1 MKRSLTYIVN
11 IFIVL
16 VSGFL
21 LYLSYNNF
29 VNNPKSTF
37 AMNKQIKEIDV
48 KIDKINSNINDNKEI
63 LSNKNIQIDNLKT
76 ELNNFNV
83 ISNKDKIDE
92 LKTNI
97 NYLDIKNIN
106 SNLYLNSV
114 GNLTQTISPLNS
126 LFISN
131 NLNDEQIV
139 SNLNFLPIYLEYT
152 FNNNLNRKISKHNT
166 NILKYIGVLNY
177 LDEGSNYLVKAK
189 LLKDYTDLNNI
200 NNEAYEILV
209 GESKY
214 LNLFNDLRII
224 NFNNKGSKF
233 TQGLEGKIREL
244 KNNKAIEEP
253 DLKDVDLLGVFSY
266 DILNT
271 SASHLLFLRTSD
283 LQNER
288 ILEDDN
294 GIKLMSN
301 VKDNKEYKVNYYD
314 SKGNSFYIDN
324 QVSR

>member
-37 AMNKQIKEIDV
+37 SMNKQIKEIDL
-48 KIDKINSNINDNKEI
+48 KIDKIDSNINDNKEI

-83 ISNKDKIDE
+83 IANKNKIDE

-106 SNLYLNSV
+106 SNLYLNNV

-152 FNNNLNRKISKHNT
+152 FNNNLNLKISKHNT

-224 NFNNKGSKF
+224 NFNNKGSNF
-233 TQGLEGKIREL
+233 TQDLEGKIREL
-244 KNNKAIEEP
+244 KNNKAIDEP

-271 SASHLLFLRTSD
+271 SASHLLFLKTSD

-294 GIKLMSN
+294 GVKLMSN
-301 VKDNKEYKVNYYD
+301 VKENKEYRVNYYD

>member
-21 LYLSYNNF
+21 LFLSYNNF

-37 AMNKQIKEIDV
+37 SMNKQIKEIDL
-48 KIDKINSNINDNKEI
+48 KIDKIDSNINDNKEI

-83 ISNKDKIDE
+83 IANKDKIDE

-106 SNLYLNSV
+106 SNLYLNNV

-209 GESKY
+209 SESKY

-244 KNNKAIEEP
+244 KNSKAIEEP

-271 SASHLLFLRTSD
+271 SASHLLFLKTSD
-283 LQNER
+283 FQNER

>member
-37 AMNKQIKEIDV
+37 SMNKQIKEIDL
-48 KIDKINSNINDNKEI
+48 KIDKIDSNINDNKEI

-83 ISNKDKIDE
+83 IANKDKIDE

-97 NYLDIKNIN
+97 NYLDIKNVN
-106 SNLYLNSV
+106 SNLYLNNV

-152 FNNNLNRKISKHNT
+152 FNNNLNLKISKHNT

-224 NFNNKGSKF
+224 NFNNKGSNF
-233 TQGLEGKIREL
+233 TQDLEGKIRVL
-244 KNNKAIEEP
+244 KNNKAIDEP

-271 SASHLLFLRTSD
+271 SASHLLFLKTSD

-301 VKDNKEYKVNYYD
+301 VKENKEYRVNYYD

>member
-1 MKRSLTYIVN
+1 MKKSLTYIV
-11 IFIVL
+11 IIIIVL

-37 AMNKQIKEIDV
+37 SMNKQIKEIDL
-48 KIDKINSNINDNKEI
+48 KIDKIDSNINDNKEI

-83 ISNKDKIDE
+83 IANKDKIDE

-106 SNLYLNSV
+106 SNLYLNNV

-131 NLNDEQIV
+131 HLNDEQIV

-152 FNNNLNRKISKHNT
+152 FNNNLNLKISKHNT

-224 NFNNKGSKF
+224 NFNNKGSNF
-233 TQGLEGKIREL
+233 TQDLEGKIREL

>member
-1 MKRSLTYIVN
+1 MKKSLTYIVS
-11 IFIVL
+11 IIIVL

-83 ISNKDKIDE
+83 IANKDKIDE

-131 NLNDEQIV
+131 HLNDEQIV

-152 FNNNLNRKISKHNT
+152 FNNNLNLKISKHNT

-224 NFNNKGSKF
+224 NFNNKGSNF
-233 TQGLEGKIREL
+233 TQDLEGKIREL
-244 KNNKAIEEP
+244 KNNKAIDEP

-271 SASHLLFLRTSD
+271 SASHLLFLKTSD

-294 GIKLMSN
+294 GVKLMSN
-301 VKDNKEYKVNYYD
+301 VKENKEYRVNYYD

>member
-21 LYLSYNNF
+21 LFLSYNNF

-37 AMNKQIKEIDV
+37 SMNKQIKEIDL
-48 KIDKINSNINDNKEI
+48 KIDKIDSNINDNKEI

-83 ISNKDKIDE
+83 IANKDKIDE

-106 SNLYLNSV
+106 SNLYLNNV

-152 FNNNLNRKISKHNT
+152 FNNNLNLKISKHNT

-224 NFNNKGSKF
+224 NFNNKGSNF
-233 TQGLEGKIREL
+233 TQDLEGKIREL
-244 KNNKAIEEP
+244 KNNKAIDEP

-271 SASHLLFLRTSD
+271 SASHLLFLKTSD

-301 VKDNKEYKVNYYD
+301 VKENKEYKVNYYD

>member
-1 MKRSLTYIVN
+1 MKKSLIYIVN

-16 VSGFL
+16 VSVFL

-37 AMNKQIKEIDV
+37 SMNKQIKEIDL
-48 KIDKINSNINDNKEI
+48 KIDKIDSNINDNKEI

-83 ISNKDKIDE
+83 IANKDKIDE

-106 SNLYLNSV
+106 SNLYLNNV
-114 GNLTQTISPLNS
+114 GNLTQTISSLNS

-152 FNNNLNRKISKHNT
+152 FNNNLNLKISKHNT

-224 NFNNKGSKF
+224 NFNNKGSNF
-233 TQGLEGKIREL
+233 TQDLEGKIRVL
-244 KNNKAIEEP
+244 KNNKAIDEP

-271 SASHLLFLRTSD
+271 SASHLLFLKTSD

-301 VKDNKEYKVNYYD
+301 VKENKEYKVNYYD

>member
-37 AMNKQIKEIDV
+37 SMNKQIKEIDLKTD
-48 KIDKINSNINDNKEI
+48 KIDSNINDNKEI

-83 ISNKDKIDE
+83 IANKDKIDE

-106 SNLYLNSV
+106 SNLYLNNV

-152 FNNNLNRKISKHNT
+152 FNNNLNLKISKHNT

-224 NFNNKGSKF
+224 NFNNKGSNF
-233 TQGLEGKIREL
+233 TQDLEGKIRVL
-244 KNNKAIEEP
+244 KNNKAIDEP

-271 SASHLLFLRTSD
+271 SASHLLFLKTSD

-301 VKDNKEYKVNYYD
+301 VKENKEYRVNYYD

>member
-1 MKRSLTYIVN
+1 MKKSLTYIVS
-11 IFIVL
+11 IIIVL

-37 AMNKQIKEIDV
+37 AMNKQIKEIDL
-48 KIDKINSNINDNKEI
+48 KIDKIDSNINDNKEI

-106 SNLYLNSV
+106 SNLYLNNV

-152 FNNNLNRKISKHNT
+152 FNNNLNLKISKHNT

-224 NFNNKGSKF
+224 NFNNKGSNF
-233 TQGLEGKIREL
+233 TQDLEGKIREL
-244 KNNKAIEEP
+244 KNNKAIDEP

>member
-1 MKRSLTYIVN
+1 MKKSLTYIVS
-11 IFIVL
+11 IIIVL

-83 ISNKDKIDE
+83 IANKDKIDE

-106 SNLYLNSV
+106 SNLYLNNV

-152 FNNNLNRKISKHNT
+152 FNNNLNLKISKHNT

-224 NFNNKGSKF
+224 NFNNKGSNF
-233 TQGLEGKIREL
+233 TQDLEGKIRVL
-244 KNNKAIEEP
+244 KNNKAIDEP

-271 SASHLLFLRTSD
+271 SASHLLFLKTSD

-301 VKDNKEYKVNYYD
+301 VKENKEYRVNYYD

>member
-37 AMNKQIKEIDV
+37 SMNKQIKEIDL
-48 KIDKINSNINDNKEI
+48 KIDKIDSNINDNKEI

-83 ISNKDKIDE
+83 IANKDKIDE

-97 NYLDIKNIN
+97 NYLDIKNVN
-106 SNLYLNSV
+106 SNLYLNNV

-152 FNNNLNRKISKHNT
+152 FNNNLNLKISKHNT

>member
-37 AMNKQIKEIDV
+37 SMNKQIKEIDL
-48 KIDKINSNINDNKEI
+48 KIDKIDSNINDNKEI

-83 ISNKDKIDE
+83 IANKDKIDE

-97 NYLDIKNIN
+97 NYLDIKNVN
-106 SNLYLNSV
+106 SNLYLNNV

-209 GESKY
+209 SESKY

-244 KNNKAIEEP
+244 KNSKAIEEP

-271 SASHLLFLRTSD
+271 SASHLLFLKTSD
-283 LQNER
+283 FQNER

>member
-37 AMNKQIKEIDV
+37 SMNKQIKEIDL
-48 KIDKINSNINDNKEI
+48 KIDKIDSNINDNKEI

-83 ISNKDKIDE
+83 IANKDKINE

-106 SNLYLNSV
+106 SNLYLNNV

-152 FNNNLNRKISKHNT
+152 FNNNLNLKISKHNT

-224 NFNNKGSKF
+224 NFNNKGSNF
-233 TQGLEGKIREL
+233 TQDLEGKIREL
-244 KNNKAIEEP
+244 KNNKAIDEP

-271 SASHLLFLRTSD
+271 SASHLLFLKTSD

-301 VKDNKEYKVNYYD
+301 VKENKEYRVNYYD

>member
-1 MKRSLTYIVN
+1 MKRSLTYIVS
-11 IFIVL
+11 IIIVL

-83 ISNKDKIDE
+83 IANKDKIDE

-139 SNLNFLPIYLEYT
+139 SNLNFLPIYLEYN

-209 GESKY
+209 SESKY

-271 SASHLLFLRTSD
+271 SASHLLFLKTSD

>member
-37 AMNKQIKEIDV
+37 SMNKQIKEIDL
-48 KIDKINSNINDNKEI
+48 KIDKIDSNINDNKEI

-83 ISNKDKIDE
+83 IANKDKIDE

-97 NYLDIKNIN
+97 NYLDFKNIN
-106 SNLYLNSV
+106 SNLYLNNV

-152 FNNNLNRKISKHNT
+152 FNNNLNLKISKHNT

-224 NFNNKGSKF
+224 NFNNKGSNF
-233 TQGLEGKIREL
+233 TQDLEGKIREL
-244 KNNKAIEEP
+244 KNNKAIDEP

-271 SASHLLFLRTSD
+271 SASHLLFLKTSD

-301 VKDNKEYKVNYYD
+301 VKENKEYRVNYYD

>member
-37 AMNKQIKEIDV
+37 SMNKQIKEIDL
-48 KIDKINSNINDNKEI
+48 KIDKIDSNINDNKEI

-83 ISNKDKIDE
+83 IANKNKIDE

-106 SNLYLNSV
+106 SNLYLNNV

-152 FNNNLNRKISKHNT
+152 FNNNLNLKISKHNT

-224 NFNNKGSKF
+224 NFNNKGSNF
-233 TQGLEGKIREL
+233 TQDLEEKIREL
-244 KNNKAIEEP
+244 KNNKAIDEP

-271 SASHLLFLRTSD
+271 SASHLLFLKTSD

-294 GIKLMSN
+294 GVKLMSN
-301 VKDNKEYKVNYYD
+301 VKENKEYRVNYYD

>member
-1 MKRSLTYIVN
+1 MKKSLTYIVS
-11 IFIVL
+11 IIIVL
-16 VSGFL
+16 VSCFL

-37 AMNKQIKEIDV
+37 AMNKQIKEIDL
-48 KIDKINSNINDNKEI
+48 KIDKIDSNINDNKEI

-83 ISNKDKIDE
+83 IANKDKIDE

-106 SNLYLNSV
+106 INLYLNSV

-131 NLNDEQIV
+131 HLNDEQIV

-209 GESKY
+209 SESKY

-271 SASHLLFLRTSD
+271 SASHLLFLKTSD

>member
-37 AMNKQIKEIDV
+37 SMNKQIKEIDL
-48 KIDKINSNINDNKEI
+48 KIDKIDSNINDNKEI

-83 ISNKDKIDE
+83 IANKDKIDE

-114 GNLTQTISPLNS
+114 GSLTQTISPLNS

-152 FNNNLNRKISKHNT
+152 FNNNLNLKISKHNT
-166 NILKYIGVLNY
+166 NILKNIGVLNY

-224 NFNNKGSKF
+224 NFNNKGSNF
-233 TQGLEGKIREL
+233 TQDLEGKIREL
-244 KNNKAIEEP
+244 KNNKAIDEP

-271 SASHLLFLRTSD
+271 SASHLLFLKTSD

-301 VKDNKEYKVNYYD
+301 VKENKEYKVNYYD

>member
-1 MKRSLTYIVN
+1 MKKSLTYIVS
-11 IFIVL
+11 IIIVL

-37 AMNKQIKEIDV
+37 SMNKQIKEIDL
-48 KIDKINSNINDNKEI
+48 KIDKIDSNINDNKEI

-83 ISNKDKIDE
+83 IANKDKIDE

-97 NYLDIKNIN
+97 NYLDIKNVN
-106 SNLYLNSV
+106 SNLYLNNV

-152 FNNNLNRKISKHNT
+152 FNNNLNLKISKHNT

-224 NFNNKGSKF
+224 NFNNKGSNF
-233 TQGLEGKIREL
+233 TQDLEGKIREL
-244 KNNKAIEEP
+244 KNNKAIDEP

-271 SASHLLFLRTSD
+271 SASHLLFLKTSD

-301 VKDNKEYKVNYYD
+301 VKENKEYRVNYYD

>member
-37 AMNKQIKEIDV
+37 SMNKQIKEIDL
-48 KIDKINSNINDNKEI
+48 KIDKIDSNINDNKEI

-83 ISNKDKIDE
+83 IANKDKIDE

-97 NYLDIKNIN
+97 NYLDIKNVN
-106 SNLYLNSV
+106 SNLYLNNV

-209 GESKY
+209 SESKY

-271 SASHLLFLRTSD
+271 SASHLLFLKTSD

>member
-37 AMNKQIKEIDV
+37 SMNKQIKEIDL
-48 KIDKINSNINDNKEI
+48 KIDKIDSNINDNKEI

-83 ISNKDKIDE
+83 IANKDKIDE

-97 NYLDIKNIN
+97 IYLDFKNIN
-106 SNLYLNSV
+106 SNLYLNNV

-152 FNNNLNRKISKHNT
+152 FNNNLNLKISKHNT

-224 NFNNKGSKF
+224 NFNNKGSNF
-233 TQGLEGKIREL
+233 TQDLEGKIREL
-244 KNNKAIEEP
+244 KNNKAIDEP

-271 SASHLLFLRTSD
+271 SASHLLFLKTSD

>member
-21 LYLSYNNF
+21 LFLSYNNF

-37 AMNKQIKEIDV
+37 SMNKQIKEIDL
-48 KIDKINSNINDNKEI
+48 KIDKIDSNINDNKEI

-83 ISNKDKIDE
+83 IANKDKIDE

-106 SNLYLNSV
+106 SNLYLNNV

-131 NLNDEQIV
+131 HLNDEQIV

-152 FNNNLNRKISKHNT
+152 FNNNLNLKISKHNT

-271 SASHLLFLRTSD
+271 SASHLLFLKTSD

-301 VKDNKEYKVNYYD
+301 VKENKEYKVNYYD

>member
-1 MKRSLTYIVN
+1 MKKSLTYIVS
-11 IFIVL
+11 IIIVL

-106 SNLYLNSV
+106 SNLYLNNV

-152 FNNNLNRKISKHNT
+152 FNNNLNLKISKHNT

-224 NFNNKGSKF
+224 NFNNKGSNF
-233 TQGLEGKIREL
+233 TQDLEGKIREL
-244 KNNKAIEEP
+244 KNNKAIDEP

-271 SASHLLFLRTSD
+271 SASHLLFLKTSD

>member
-1 MKRSLTYIVN
+1 MKKSLTYIVS
-11 IFIVL
+11 IIIVL

-48 KIDKINSNINDNKEI
+48 KIDKIDSNINDNKEI

-139 SNLNFLPIYLEYT
+139 SNLNFLPIYLEYN

>member
-37 AMNKQIKEIDV
+37 SMNKQIKEIDL
-48 KIDKINSNINDNKEI
+48 KIDKIDSNINDNKEI

-152 FNNNLNRKISKHNT
+152 FNNNLNLKISKHNT

-271 SASHLLFLRTSD
+271 SASHLLFLKTSD

-301 VKDNKEYKVNYYD
+301 VKENKEYKVNYYD

>member
-37 AMNKQIKEIDV
+37 SMNKQ
-48 KIDKINSNINDNKEI
+48 NKEI

-83 ISNKDKIDE
+83 IANKDKIDE

-97 NYLDIKNIN
+97 NYLDIKNVN
-106 SNLYLNSV
+106 SNLYLNNV

-209 GESKY
+209 SESKY

-271 SASHLLFLRTSD
+271 SASHLLFLKTSD

>member
-1 MKRSLTYIVN
+1 MKKSLTYIVS
-11 IFIVL
+11 IIIVL

-48 KIDKINSNINDNKEI
+48 KIDKIDSNINDNKEI

-139 SNLNFLPIYLEYT
+139 SNLNFLPIYLEYN

-209 GESKY
+209 SESKY

-271 SASHLLFLRTSD
+271 SASHLLFLKTSD

>member
-37 AMNKQIKEIDV
+37 SMNKQIKEIDL
-48 KIDKINSNINDNKEI
+48 KIDKIDSNINDNKEI

-83 ISNKDKIDE
+83 IANKDKIDE

-106 SNLYLNSV
+106 SNLYLNNV
-114 GNLTQTISPLNS
+114 GNLTQTIRPLNS

-152 FNNNLNRKISKHNT
+152 FNNNLNLKISKHNT

-224 NFNNKGSKF
+224 NFNNKGSNF
-233 TQGLEGKIREL
+233 TQDLEGKIREL
-244 KNNKAIEEP
+244 KNNKAIDEP

-271 SASHLLFLRTSD
+271 SASHLLFLKTSD

-301 VKDNKEYKVNYYD
+301 VKENKEYRVNYYD

>member
-1 MKRSLTYIVN
+1 MKKSLTYIVS
-11 IFIVL
+11 IIIVL

-152 FNNNLNRKISKHNT
+152 FNNNLNLKISKHNT

-209 GESKY
+209 SESKY

-271 SASHLLFLRTSD
+271 SASHLLFLKTSD

-301 VKDNKEYKVNYYD
+301 VKDNKEYRVNYYD

>member
-37 AMNKQIKEIDV
+37 SMNKQIKEIDL
-48 KIDKINSNINDNKEI
+48 KIDKIDSNINDNKEI

-83 ISNKDKIDE
+83 IANKDKIDE

-97 NYLDIKNIN
+97 NYLDIKNVN
-106 SNLYLNSV
+106 SNLYLNNV

-152 FNNNLNRKISKHNT
+152 FNNNLNLKISKHNT

-224 NFNNKGSKF
+224 NFNNKGSNF
-233 TQGLEGKIREL
+233 TQDLEGKIRVL
-244 KNNKAIEEP
+244 KNNKAIDEP
-253 DLKDVDLLGVFSY
+253 DLKDVDLLGVF
-266 DILNT
+266 
-271 SASHLLFLRTSD
+271 FL
-283 LQNER
+283 
-288 ILEDDN
+288 
-294 GIKLMSN
+294 
-301 VKDNKEYKVNYYD
+301 
-314 SKGNSFYIDN
+314 
-324 QVSR
+324 

>member
-21 LYLSYNNF
+21 LFLSYNNF

-37 AMNKQIKEIDV
+37 SMNKQIKEIDL
-48 KIDKINSNINDNKEI
+48 KIDKIDSNINDNKEI

-83 ISNKDKIDE
+83 IANKDKIDE

-106 SNLYLNSV
+106 SNLYLNNV

-271 SASHLLFLRTSD
+271 SASHLLFLKTSD
-283 LQNER
+283 FQNER

>member
-37 AMNKQIKEIDV
+37 SMNKQIKEIDL
-48 KIDKINSNINDNKEI
+48 KIDKIDSNINDNKEI

-83 ISNKDKIDE
+83 IANKDKIDE

-97 NYLDIKNIN
+97 NYLDIKNVN
-106 SNLYLNSV
+106 SNLYLNNV

-152 FNNNLNRKISKHNT
+152 FNNNLNLKISKHNT

-224 NFNNKGSKF
+224 NFNNKGSNF
-233 TQGLEGKIREL
+233 TQDLEGKIRVL
-244 KNNKAIEEP
+244 KNNKAIDEP

-271 SASHLLFLRTSD
+271 SASHLLFLKTSD

-301 VKDNKEYKVNYYD
+301 VKENKEYKVNYYD

>member
-37 AMNKQIKEIDV
+37 SMNKQIKEIDL
-48 KIDKINSNINDNKEI
+48 KIDKIDSNINDNKEI

-83 ISNKDKIDE
+83 IANKDKIDE

-106 SNLYLNSV
+106 INLYLNSV

-131 NLNDEQIV
+131 HLNDEQIV

-152 FNNNLNRKISKHNT
+152 FNNNLNLKISKHNT

-224 NFNNKGSKF
+224 NFNNKGSNF
-233 TQGLEGKIREL
+233 TQDLEGKIREL
-244 KNNKAIEEP
+244 KNNKAIDEP

-271 SASHLLFLRTSD
+271 SASHLLFLKTSD

>member
-37 AMNKQIKEIDV
+37 SMNKQIKEIDL
-48 KIDKINSNINDNKEI
+48 KIDKIDSNINDNKEI

-83 ISNKDKIDE
+83 IANKDKINE

-106 SNLYLNSV
+106 SNLYLNNV

-152 FNNNLNRKISKHNT
+152 FNNNLNLKISKHNT

-189 LLKDYTDLNNI
+189 LLKDYTNLNNI

-224 NFNNKGSKF
+224 NFNNKGSNF
-233 TQGLEGKIREL
+233 TQDLEGKIREL
-244 KNNKAIEEP
+244 KNNKAIDEP

-271 SASHLLFLRTSD
+271 SASHLLFLKTSD

-301 VKDNKEYKVNYYD
+301 VKENKEYRVNYYD

>member
-37 AMNKQIKEIDV
+37 SMNKQIKEIDL
-48 KIDKINSNINDNKEI
+48 KIDKIDSNINDNKEI

-83 ISNKDKIDE
+83 IANKDKIDE

-97 NYLDIKNIN
+97 NYLDIKNVN
-106 SNLYLNSV
+106 SNLYLNNV

-152 FNNNLNRKISKHNT
+152 FNNNLNLKISKHNT

-224 NFNNKGSKF
+224 NFNNKGSNF
-233 TQGLEGKIREL
+233 TQDLEGKIREL
-244 KNNKAIEEP
+244 KNNKAIDEP

-271 SASHLLFLRTSD
+271 SASHLLFLKASD

-301 VKDNKEYKVNYYD
+301 VKENKEYRVNYYD

>member
-37 AMNKQIKEIDV
+37 SMNKQIKEIDL
-48 KIDKINSNINDNKEI
+48 KIDKIYSNINDNKEI
-63 LSNKNIQIDNLKT
+63 LSNKNIQIENLKT

-83 ISNKDKIDE
+83 IANKDKIDE

-97 NYLDIKNIN
+97 NYLDIKNVN
-106 SNLYLNSV
+106 SNLYLNNV

-152 FNNNLNRKISKHNT
+152 FNNNLNLKISKHNT

-224 NFNNKGSKF
+224 NFNNKGSNF
-233 TQGLEGKIREL
+233 TQDLEGKIREL

-271 SASHLLFLRTSD
+271 SASHLLFLKTSD

>member
-21 LYLSYNNF
+21 LFLSYNNF

-37 AMNKQIKEIDV
+37 SMNKQIKEIDL
-48 KIDKINSNINDNKEI
+48 KIDKIDSNINDNKEI

-83 ISNKDKIDE
+83 IANKDKIDE

-106 SNLYLNSV
+106 SNLYLNNV

-131 NLNDEQIV
+131 HLNDEQIV

-152 FNNNLNRKISKHNT
+152 FNNNLNLKISKHNT

>member
-1 MKRSLTYIVN
+1 MKKSLIYIVN

-37 AMNKQIKEIDV
+37 AMNKQIKEIDL
-48 KIDKINSNINDNKEI
+48 KIDKIDSNINDNKEI

-83 ISNKDKIDE
+83 IANKDKIDE

-106 SNLYLNSV
+106 SNLYLNNV

-131 NLNDEQIV
+131 HLNDEQIV

-152 FNNNLNRKISKHNT
+152 FNNNLNLKISKHNT

-209 GESKY
+209 SESKY

-271 SASHLLFLRTSD
+271 SASHLLFLKISD

>member
-37 AMNKQIKEIDV
+37 SMNKQIKEIDL
-48 KIDKINSNINDNKEI
+48 KIDKIDSNINDNKEI

-83 ISNKDKIDE
+83 IANKDKIDE

-97 NYLDIKNIN
+97 IYLDFKNIN
-106 SNLYLNSV
+106 SNLYLNNV

-152 FNNNLNRKISKHNT
+152 FNNNLNLKISKHNT

-224 NFNNKGSKF
+224 NFNNKGSNF
-233 TQGLEGKIREL
+233 TQDLEGKIREL
-244 KNNKAIEEP
+244 KNNKAIDEP

-271 SASHLLFLRTSD
+271 SASHLLFLKTSD

-301 VKDNKEYKVNYYD
+301 VKENKEYRVNYYD

>member
-37 AMNKQIKEIDV
+37 SMNKQIKEIDL
-48 KIDKINSNINDNKEI
+48 KIDKIDSNINDNKEI

-83 ISNKDKIDE
+83 IANKDKIDE

-97 NYLDIKNIN
+97 NYLDFKNIN
-106 SNLYLNSV
+106 SNLYLNNV

-152 FNNNLNRKISKHNT
+152 FNNNLNLKISKHNT

-224 NFNNKGSKF
+224 NFNNKGSNF
-233 TQGLEGKIREL
+233 TQDLEGKIREL
-244 KNNKAIEEP
+244 KNNKAIDEP

-271 SASHLLFLRTSD
+271 SASHLLFLKTSD